1 MKKSHFGLHEF
12 NRTDSIMPVE
22 IQNSIRANH
31 IDVMNPIREEL
42 GAAITV
48 SKRSGWRPEA
58 YEKRKGRSGNSTH
71 TFKKQLKDP
80 EGKGAA
86 DYTADDIEK
95 LLALMIEKTPFT
107 RICYYPNNKFIHADY
122 AFAERGRRLFHAASP
137 SSEWKFI
144 KSI

>member
-1 MKKSHFGLHEF
+1 MKKSYFGLHEF
-12 NRTDSIMPVE
+12 NLTDSIMPVE

-42 GAAITV
+42 GAKINV

-58 YEKRKGRSGNSTH
+58 HEKRKKRSGNSTH

-80 EGKGAA
+80 QGKGAA
-86 DYTADDIEK
+86 DYTAEEIER
-95 LLALMIEKTPFT
+95 LLELMIEKTPFT

-137 SSEWKFI
+137 SSDWKFI
-144 KSI
+144 KPL